1 MTDKQFNSEM
11 DYQIQ
16 RSIINKMLKEKIIT
30 EQDYKKINAK
40 LLKKYGPC
48 ASRRV
53 SFLHGGGGVKPHKL
67 PIPATNSV
75 INKNEY
81 LIMNTI

>member
-16 RSIINKMLKEKIIT
+16 RSIVNKMLKEKIIT

-40 LLKKYGPC
+40 LLKKYGPIFGSLYC
-48 ASRRV
+48 WV
-53 SFLHGGGGVKPHKL
+53 GGTH
-67 PIPATNSV
+67 
-75 INKNEY
+75 E
-81 LIMNTI
+81 

>member
-40 LLKKYGPC
+40 LLKKYGPI
-48 ASRRV
+48 
-53 SFLHGGGGVKPHKL
+53 FG
-67 PIPATNSV
+67 
-75 INKNEY
+75 Y
-81 LIMNTI
+81 LYC

>member
-40 LLKKYGPC
+40 LYKKYGPIFGSLYC
-48 ASRRV
+48 
-53 SFLHGGGGVKPHKL
+53 
-67 PIPATNSV
+67 
-75 INKNEY
+75 
-81 LIMNTI
+81 